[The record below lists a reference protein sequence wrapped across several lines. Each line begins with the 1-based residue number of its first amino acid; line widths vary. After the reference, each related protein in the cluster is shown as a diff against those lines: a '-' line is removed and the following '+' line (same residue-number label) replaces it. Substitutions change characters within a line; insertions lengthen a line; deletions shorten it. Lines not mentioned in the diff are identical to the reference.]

1 MRRVMSARCWA
12 LLAGVVICFAGP
24 GPRRVQAQHGSKVVL
39 SPADAGAFG
48 DAVQKSA
55 TDALSEALRMQGLN
69 VVLFEEAKK
78 ALPQGESCD
87 HDCGERLLRLVS
99 ADLSARVKI
108 TGSAEQLPDQ
118 AQVTLVDADGHHY
131 EGAAKLRDGDVRDAT
146 TRALLEA
153 RSYQLLGPGPW
164 LRVEGTPE
172 GADVLIDGSV
182 VGQVPYR
189 ASLAA
194 GKHALIV
201 RDAGYSR
208 YEKAVEVP
216 ARDGFRF
223 EIRVA
228 LEPAPIDAPVAALE
242 MPGHAPAQASPAEHN
257 RLWLI
262 APIAME
268 VVGVGLATATTV
280 RIATGVDSCVEPDAA
295 GHCTEKSGVRTWPT
309 VAAYG
314 LSAALIG
321 AGLVWIV
328 LGTQAERRT
337 QVAANIGIDH
347 IVVSGSF

>member
-12 LLAGVVICFAGP
+12 LLAGVMICVASA

-48 DAVQKSA
+48 DVVQKSA
-55 TDALSEALRMQGLN
+55 TDALSEALRMQGLS

-78 ALPQGESCD
+78 ALPHGESCD

-99 ADLSARVKI
+99 ADLSAVVKI
-108 TGSAEQLPDQ
+108 TGNAGQQPDQ
-118 AQVTLVDADGHHY
+118 AQVTLVDAEGHHY

-189 ASLAA
+189 AGLAP
-194 GKHALIV
+194 GKHALVV

-208 YEKAVEVP
+208 YEKALDVP
-216 ARDGFRF
+216 ARDGFRL

-228 LEPAPIDAPVAALE
+228 LEPAPIEAPVAALE
-242 MPGHAPAQASPAEHN
+242 MPGNQPAQPSAAQHD

-280 RIATGVDSCVEPDAA
+280 RLASGVDSCVDPDEA
-295 GHCTEKSGVRTWPT
+295 GRCTEKSGARTWPT

-321 AGLVWIV
+321 GGIVWIV

-337 QVAANIGIDH
+337 QIAANVGFDH
-347 IVVSGSF
+347 ITVSGSF